1 MPLFGPLRSSLEA
14 VHASLSIPQPACP
27 DVGSQAEAT
36 ADVARPSSD
45 DARRVRSVAC
55 LVTAQV
61 TPNPP
66 TGPSWGQWVLGVGLA
81 FVLALI
87 VFLISKL

>member
-1 MPLFGPLRSSLEA
+1 
-14 VHASLSIPQPACP
+14 
-27 DVGSQAEAT
+27 
-36 ADVARPSSD
+36 
-45 DARRVRSVAC
+45 
-55 LVTAQV
+55 VTAQV